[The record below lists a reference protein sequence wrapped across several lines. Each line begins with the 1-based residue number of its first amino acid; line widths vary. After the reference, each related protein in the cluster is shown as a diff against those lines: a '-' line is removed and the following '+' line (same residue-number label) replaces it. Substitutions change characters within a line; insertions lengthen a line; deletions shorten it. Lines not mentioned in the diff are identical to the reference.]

1 MEIGI
6 GTKSQQALKLQQEQN
21 KQERNANVALSRYAS
36 GLKKQYRFEGK
47 NMEMKDRTG
56 LKTIVA
62 FVFLLLFFF
71 VQGAIVVIT
80 KMEGVQSAIVRGT
93 VIWSLVVITLVYFI
107 IRYGE
112 ISMLG
117 FRKVKKGTAKKVLYY
132 TPLLLI
138 AFLPLAAGV
147 DLEEGAA
154 FLFANLFLTLGIGM
168 AEEIYFRGIICNLW
182 LKQGVVKAMLLSSVL
197 FGMSHILNVAGGAD
211 FLATILQIC
220 FAFVYGMVFTLIFI
234 EGNSLIPCVL
244 MHALHDFCSFISA
257 EGSMQSDMI
266 LGAVQFVILLA
277 YFLYMLYQR
286 RWEEKER

>member
-1 MEIGI
+1 ME
-6 GTKSQQALKLQQEQN
+6 K
-21 KQERNANVALSRYAS
+21 
-36 GLKKQYRFEGK
+36 
-47 NMEMKDRTG
+47 KDRTG
-56 LKTIVA
+56 LKTAVA
-62 FVFLLLFFF
+62 LMLLLLFFF

-80 KMEGVQSAIVRGT
+80 KIKGVQSAIVRGT
-93 VIWSLVVITLVYFI
+93 VIWSLVVITLAYYI
-107 IRYGE
+107 IKYRG

-117 FRKVKKGTAKKVLYY
+117 FRKVKKGTAKRVLYY
-132 TPLLLI
+132 SPLLLI
-138 AFLPLAAGV
+138 ALSPLVAGV

-168 AEEIYFRGIICNLW
+168 AEEIFFRGIICNLW
-182 LKQGVVKAMLLSSVL
+182 LKYGVIKAMLLSSVL

-211 FLATILQIC
+211 LLATILQIC
-220 FAFVYGMVFTLIFI
+220 FAIVYGMVFTLIFI

-277 YFLYMLYQR
+277 YFLYMLHQR
-286 RWEEKER
+286 RWEGKDTL